1 LAPRIAAIAPVAGPM
16 GTETCKPE
24 RPVPVVHFH
33 GTEDAFAPYA
43 GGQGRSSITRT
54 HFYSVDHTIGA
65 WVAANGCQ
73 KEPREEALPDTA
85 QDGMHVTKET
95 YAEGREGSEV
105 VLYTIHGGG
114 HTWPGKQPKL
124 KWLGPSTQDISANDL
139 MWEFFKRH
147 ARK

>member
-1 LAPRIAAIAPVAGPM
+1 M
-16 GTETCKPE
+16 GNEKCNPE
-24 RPVPVVHFH
+24 MPVPVVHFH
-33 GTEDAFAPYA
+33 GTEDAFAPYG

-65 WVAANGCQ
+65 WVAANGCE
-73 KEPREEALPDTA
+73 KVRREEALPDTT
-85 QDGMHVTKET
+85 QDGMHVTRKT
-95 YAEGREGSEV
+95 YTGGREGAEV

-139 MWEFFKRH
+139 MWEFFQRH
-147 ARK
+147 PRK